1 MRIAIVSATVCD
13 GGNASAAKSGGGK
26 SNVSAAAGVS
36 PAAFVVACYA
46 LSPLPEEEVLEE
58 LESLLE
64 ALVEES
70 LEEERTAGLP
80 FVFL

>member
-1 MRIAIVSATVCD
+1 
-13 GGNASAAKSGGGK
+13 
-26 SNVSAAAGVS
+26 VS